1 MQFLIIV
8 SAFLLSYILISI
20 LGFGI
25 PKNLP
30 PGPTRLP
37 IIGNLHLLGDPPH
50 QSLAKLAKI
59 HGPIMSVTKHGSE
72 LRSSR

>member
-1 MQFLIIV
+1 MEFLIIV
-8 SAFLLSYILISI
+8 STLLLSYILISV
-20 LGFGI
+20 LGVGK

-37 IIGNLHLLGDPPH
+37 IIGNLHLLGALPH

-59 HGPIMSVTKHGSE
+59 HGPISFLLDLPT
-72 LRSSR
+72 